1 MYNEQMSG
9 NMMRGGE
16 KEKTR
21 KSFILETSE
30 QSIED
35 IVVILGRREIIIY
48 TLSMVSIEQA
58 ISRQFVL

>member
-30 QSIED
+30 QSIE
-35 IVVILGRREIIIY
+35 EW
-48 TLSMVSIEQA
+48 
-58 ISRQFVL
+58 